1 MRSYRITAYPGDGI
15 GQEVTAETLRVMD
28 AVQDAA
34 GDFRLE
40 VSRVPWGSDYYHR
53 HGKVVPDDYLD
64 TLAPSDAIFLGAIGD
79 PARIP
84 DHVTLAPLIRIRQ
97 SFDQYACVRPARL
110 FPGVR
115 TPLAGKGPEDIDLV
129 VIRENSEGEYV
140 DNGGRF
146 RVGTPDEF
154 AVQTALHTRKG
165 IERILRFG
173 FRMAGTRRGHLTMIT
188 KSNAQRYGFVLWD
201 QVLEQL
207 RAEHPDIEVAKYH
220 IDAAVMNMVRWPE
233 RFDVVVASN
242 LFGDILTDLSGILAG
257 GLGQAPSSNINPE
270 RRFPSMFEPVHGSAP
285 DIAGQGIANP
295 TAAILSGANMLRW
308 LGEER
313 AAADVERAVE
323 ATFAQG
329 HGTPDLGGSL
339 NTQAFTDQILGN
351 LQV

>member
-1 MRSYRITAYPGDGI
+1 MQSYRITAYPGDGI
-15 GQEVTAETLRVMD
+15 GQEVTAETLRVLD
-28 AVQDAA
+28 AVQDG

-40 VSRVPWGSDYYHR
+40 VTRVPWGSDYYRR
-53 HGKVVPDDYLD
+53 HGAMVPDDYLEQ
-64 TLAPSDAIFLGAIGD
+64 LAPCDAIFLGAIGD

-84 DHVTLAPLIRIRQ
+84 DHLTLTPLIRIRQ
-97 SFDQYACVRPARL
+97 RFDQYACVRPARL

-207 RAEHPDIEVAKYH
+207 RAEYPDIEVAKYH
-220 IDAAVMNMVRWPE
+220 IDAAVMNLVRWPE

-242 LFGDILTDLSGILAG
+242 LFGDILTDLTGILAG

-313 AAADVERAVE
+313 AAVAVEQAVE

-329 HGTPDLGGSL
+329 HGTPDLGGDL
-339 NTQAFTDQILGN
+339 NTQAFTDRILGN